1 MSKEELKS
9 EWNQDN
15 RRDLSDMNEN
25 EIKEIKKKLSELLD
39 IKEGEL
45 SELQNFGIPIDKT
58 LNDINQNKDEKTN
71 VPRRD

>member
-1 MSKEELKS
+1 MSKEELKL

-25 EIKEIKKKLSELLD
+25 EIKELKKKLSELLD
-39 IKEGEL
+39 IEEGKL

-58 LNDINQNKDEKTN
+58 LNDINQNKEE
-71 VPRRD
+71 

>member
-1 MSKEELKS
+1 MSKEELKL

-58 LNDINQNKDEKTN
+58 LNDINQNKDDENLPT
-71 VPRRD
+71 

>member
-1 MSKEELKS
+1 MSKEELKL

-58 LNDINQNKDEKTN
+58 LNDINPNKEDEKTN
-71 VPRRD
+71 N

>member
-1 MSKEELKS
+1 MSKEELKL

-15 RRDLSDMNEN
+15 RRDLSDMNED

-45 SELQNFGIPIDKT
+45 SELQNFGIPIDKA
-58 LNDINQNKDEKTN
+58 LNDINQNKEDE
-71 VPRRD
+71 

>member
-58 LNDINQNKDEKTN
+58 LNDTNQNKDEEN
-71 VPRRD
+71 

>member
-1 MSKEELKS
+1 MSKEELKL

-58 LNDINQNKDEKTN
+58 LNDINQNKDEN
-71 VPRRD
+71 S

>member
-58 LNDINQNKDEKTN
+58 LNDINQNKD
-71 VPRRD
+71 D

>member
-1 MSKEELKS
+1 MSKEELKL

-25 EIKEIKKKLSELLD
+25 EIKEMKKKLSELLD

-58 LNDINQNKDEKTN
+58 LNDINQNKDEK
-71 VPRRD
+71 

>member
-58 LNDINQNKDEKTN
+58 LNDINQNKEDE
-71 VPRRD
+71 

>member
-1 MSKEELKS
+1 MSKEELKL

-15 RRDLSDMNEN
+15 RRDLSDMNED

-58 LNDINQNKDEKTN
+58 LNDINPNKEDE
-71 VPRRD
+71 

>member
-58 LNDINQNKDEKTN
+58 LNDINQNKDESL
-71 VPRRD
+71 

>member
-1 MSKEELKS
+1 MIKRKLKS

-58 LNDINQNKDEKTN
+58 LNDINQNKEDENLPT
-71 VPRRD
+71 

>member
-58 LNDINQNKDEKTN
+58 LNDINQKKDE
-71 VPRRD
+71 

>member
-1 MSKEELKS
+1 MSKEELKL

-58 LNDINQNKDEKTN
+58 LNDINQNKKN
-71 VPRRD
+71 K

>member
-1 MSKEELKS
+1 MSKEELKL

-45 SELQNFGIPIDKT
+45 SELQNFGIPIDKA
-58 LNDINQNKDEKTN
+58 LNDINQNKEDE
-71 VPRRD
+71 

>member
-58 LNDINQNKDEKTN
+58 LNDINQNKDDENLPT
-71 VPRRD
+71 

>member
-1 MSKEELKS
+1 MSKEKLKL

-45 SELQNFGIPIDKT
+45 SELQNFGIPIDKA
-58 LNDINQNKDEKTN
+58 LNDINQNKEDE
-71 VPRRD
+71 

>member
-1 MSKEELKS
+1 MSKEELKL

-58 LNDINQNKDEKTN
+58 LNDINQNKMKMSKS
-71 VPRRD
+71 

>member
-1 MSKEELKS
+1 MSKEELKL

-58 LNDINQNKDEKTN
+58 LNDINQNKD
-71 VPRRD
+71 D

>member
-1 MSKEELKS
+1 MSKEELKL

-25 EIKEIKKKLSELLD
+25 EIKEMKKKLSELLD

-58 LNDINQNKDEKTN
+58 LNDINQNKDDENLPT
-71 VPRRD
+71 

>member
-58 LNDINQNKDEKTN
+58 LNDINPNKEDDK
-71 VPRRD
+71 

>member
-1 MSKEELKS
+1 MMSE
-9 EWNQDN
+9 
-15 RRDLSDMNEN
+15 

-58 LNDINQNKDEKTN
+58 LNDINQNKEDG
-71 VPRRD
+71 

>member
-1 MSKEELKS
+1 MSKEKLKL

-58 LNDINQNKDEKTN
+58 LNDINPNKDDENLPT
-71 VPRRD
+71 

>member
-58 LNDINQNKDEKTN
+58 LNDINQNKDEK
-71 VPRRD
+71 

>member
-1 MSKEELKS
+1 MSKEELKL

-58 LNDINQNKDEKTN
+58 LNDINQNKEDE
-71 VPRRD
+71 

>member
-58 LNDINQNKDEKTN
+58 LNDINQNKEDEA
-71 VPRRD
+71 

>member
-1 MSKEELKS
+1 MSKEKLKL

-58 LNDINQNKDEKTN
+58 LNDINQNKDE
-71 VPRRD
+71 

>member
-1 MSKEELKS
+1 MSKEELKL

-58 LNDINQNKDEKTN
+58 LNDINQNKDEK
-71 VPRRD
+71 

>member
-58 LNDINQNKDEKTN
+58 LNDINPNPDG
-71 VPRRD
+71 VDRS

>member
-58 LNDINQNKDEKTN
+58 LNDINQNKKN
-71 VPRRD
+71 K

>member
-45 SELQNFGIPIDKT
+45 SELQNFGIPIDKA
-58 LNDINQNKDEKTN
+58 LNDINQNKEDE
-71 VPRRD
+71 

>member
-58 LNDINQNKDEKTN
+58 LNDINQNKDEN
-71 VPRRD
+71 S